1 MKSKLQR
8 KIDGPGWIEVFLGA
22 VLSLALGVV
31 LAVAFLVFKPVISVK
46 ELPKEPVKD
55 VVYYIEGTR
64 DSSKFRELNS
74 KKKMMAQGQ
83 SVVLNEDE
91 LNTFVMPPVAPREPK
106 KMELP
111 QEEKPAAEKVVAG
124 LPNFRIRDN
133 VMQIGMPLQLS
144 AYDLQHEVILQ
155 TRGGFAK
162 VGDTVVFQ
170 PNQFYLGSC
179 PLDRIPA
186 AKDYVIRQVLARAK
200 VPDEVVAA
208 WKNVADAAV
217 EGSKLRLT
225 AR

>member
-8 KIDGPGWIEVFLGA
+8 KADGPGWIEVILGA
-22 VLSLALGVV
+22 VLSLALGIV
-31 LAVAFLVFKPVISVK
+31 LAVAFLVFKPVTSVK
-46 ELPKEPVKD
+46 ELPKEPVAD
-55 VVYYIEGTR
+55 MVYYIQGTR
-64 DSSKFRELNS
+64 ESAKTRELSAKRNL
-74 KKKMMAQGQ
+74 MAQGQ

-111 QEEKPAAEKVVAG
+111 TEEKPAEERIVAG

-133 VMQIGMPLQLS
+133 VMQIGMPIKLS
-144 AYDLQHEVILQ
+144 AFDLQHEIVLQ
-155 TRGGFAK
+155 TQGGFAK
-162 VGDTVVFQ
+162 VGDTVVYQ
-170 PNQFYLGSC
+170 PNQFLLGSC

-186 AKDYVIRQVLARAK
+186 AKDYVMKQILARAK
-200 VPDEVVAA
+200 VPDDVVAA
-208 WKNVADAAV
+208 WKNVADATV